1 MLKSKETRLSE
12 KKMIK
17 INSALMNFLIQT
29 NQPLSTASNFYF
41 KHLLVVLQPAYEI
54 PSNEIMKQ
62 DLIPEMV
69 IFIESAG
76 NRGGTRV

>member
-1 MLKSKETRLSE
+1 
-12 KKMIK
+12 
-17 INSALMNFLIQT
+17 MNFLIQT

-54 PSNEIMKQ
+54 PSKEIMKQ

-76 NRGGTRV
+76 NRGNLRLKNLNPYLS